1 MYTRSL
7 CSSVAAYYHHYHFPL
22 APAVELAEEDSLPAT
37 EQQLAVGEGDGDA
50 RADERGLDVRV
61 GVLLA
66 VAEAHAV
73 LRDERAQGVEHV
85 ARNVRVGVLVD
96 RQARGRVAHVE
107 VADAFARAGLAQ
119 ASAHLVGELD

>member
-37 EQQLAVGEGDGDA
+37 EQQLAVVEGDGDA
-50 RADERGLDVRV
+50 RARERSLDVCV

-73 LRDERAQGVEHV
+73 LRDERAKRVEHV
-85 ARNVRVGVLVD
+85 GGHVRVGVLVD
-96 RQARGRVAHVE
+96 GEAGGRVAHVE
-107 VADAFARAGLAQ
+107 VADAFARARLAE
-119 ASAHLVGELD
+119 AAAYVVRELD